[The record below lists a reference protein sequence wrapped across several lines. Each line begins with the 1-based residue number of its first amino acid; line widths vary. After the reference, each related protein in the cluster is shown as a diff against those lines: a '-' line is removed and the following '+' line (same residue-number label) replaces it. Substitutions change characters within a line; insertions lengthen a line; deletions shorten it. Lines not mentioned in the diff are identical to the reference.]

1 MTRYIALLRA
11 INVGGHVV
19 KMDELRRQ
27 FESLGLKNVET
38 FIQSG
43 NVIFESAA
51 KSSAALEHKIEQQL
65 KKAFGFEVIT
75 FVRSVPELTEVA
87 RSKAFSDLRLES
99 GSVLYVAFLREPL
112 SAQVRAR
119 LKALE
124 GEVDGFHFGNREIF
138 WLRQPQPGSPASALP
153 IEKIIGSTSTVR
165 NSSTVKRLVAKYCGV

>member
-19 KMDELRRQ
+19 KMHELRRQ
-27 FESLGLKNVET
+27 FESMGLKNVET

-65 KKAFGFEVIT
+65 KKAFGYEVIT
-75 FVRSVPELTEVA
+75 FVRSVPELTEVTC
-87 RSKAFSDLRLES
+87 SKAFSDLRLES

-124 GEVDGFHFGNREIF
+124 GEVDGFHFGDREIF
-138 WLRQPQPGSPASALP
+138 WLRQPQPGSPASALL
-153 IEKIIGSTSTVR
+153 IEKVIGSPSTVR
-165 NSSTVKRLVAKYCGV
+165 NSSTVKRLVAKYCGA